1 MAALSSMKTGTVGIV
16 TFLTTD
22 DLKMINRLL
31 AMGVSPGVEIH
42 LEQQFPSY
50 IIRIGR
56 SRAALDEAIANAI
69 YIQPQ

>member
-1 MAALSSMKTGTVGIV
+1 MAALSSVKTGTVGIV
-16 TFLTTD
+16 TSLTTD

>member
-1 MAALSSMKTGTVGIV
+1 MVALSSVRTGTSGIV
-16 TFLTTD
+16 TALTTD
-22 DLKMINRLL
+22 DPQMINRLL

-50 IIRIGR
+50 VIRVGR